1 MADKTT
7 LFERIKEFVLMGY
20 DNNQIAEYLNISP
33 DSGYIRRV
41 RRAVNRE
48 KTKPTETPSKSPLIT
63 HKKYYKA
70 MKGNKGSKE
79 ELAAEL
85 GVARMT
91 LHRFEKSTDA
101 NKKLAQYLYLRG
113 TSISR
118 IATLLGTKEST
129 IKEMGLENL
138 PTEDGIKEQIRQVL
152 EVLKDASI
160 FDDEI
165 EAQFYEW
172 QRLYDKIK

>member
-1 MADKTT
+1 MGKKSTQ
-7 LFERIKEFVLMGY
+7 FERIKGFVLLGY
-20 DNNQIAEYLNISP
+20 TNEEIAEILNISNK
-33 DSGYIRRV
+33 SKYIQRV
-41 RRAVNRE
+41 RREV
-48 KTKPTETPSKSPLIT
+48 TKPTETPSKSPLIT

-91 LHRFEKSTDA
+91 LHRFEKSTEA

-172 QRLYDKIK
+172 QRLYDKLK

>member
-7 LFERIKEFVLMGY
+7 LFERIKDFVLLGY
-20 DNNQIAEYLNISP
+20 DNNEIAEMLNISNK
-33 DSGYIRRV
+33 SKYIQRV
-41 RRAVNRE
+41 RREV
-48 KTKPTETPSKSPLIT
+48 TKPTETPSKSPLIT

-91 LHRFEKSTDA
+91 LHRFEKSTEA

-172 QRLYDKIK
+172 QRLYDKLK

>member
-7 LFERIKEFVLMGY
+7 LFERIKEFVLLGY
-20 DNNQIAEYLNISP
+20 DNNQIAEYLNISTN
-33 DSGYIRRV
+33 SKYIQRV
-41 RRAVNRE
+41 RREV
-48 KTKPTETPSKSPLIT
+48 TQPTETPSNSSTIHPR
-63 HKKYYKA
+63 KYYKL
-70 MKGNKGSKE
+70 MKENKGTKE

-91 LHRFEKSTDA
+91 LHRFEKSTGA

-113 TSISR
+113 ATISQ
-118 IATLLGTKEST
+118 IATRLGAKEAT

-138 PTEDGIKEQIRQVL
+138 PTENGIKEQIRQIL
-152 EVLKDASI
+152 EILKDASI

-172 QRLYDKIK
+172 QRLYDKLK